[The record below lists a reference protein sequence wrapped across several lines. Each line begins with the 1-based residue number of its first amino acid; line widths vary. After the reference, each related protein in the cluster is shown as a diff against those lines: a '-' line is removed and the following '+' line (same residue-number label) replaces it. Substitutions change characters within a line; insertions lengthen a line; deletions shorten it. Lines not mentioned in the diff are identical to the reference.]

1 MTPRLEWPRRL
12 AIVGTGLLGASV
24 GLAARAAGVG
34 EVVGADNDRRELRDA
49 LEREAITSRARSVEE
64 AAEGADLVV
73 AATPVRS
80 LAGVLARALAANP
93 DAVITD
99 VGSTKL
105 HLLAELQRSSANAS
119 LRRVIPGHP
128 MAGSE
133 ERGARAA
140 RVDLFHGAAWVLT
153 PAPHVDHQALRRLT
167 SFVRDLGGR
176 PLMLDP
182 ELHDQVAAFAS
193 HLPQLAATALMGA
206 VAQVESPAA
215 LRRLVASGFRDTTR
229 VAASDPDL
237 WVDICATNG
246 PSIVA
251 ALDVLTSRL
260 EVLRKLIAEGNRAG
274 LREEL
279 AAARAARLRIPTKPG
294 SSPRGLREVVVHI
307 ADRPG
312 SLAAVF
318 HALGAA
324 GVNVEDL
331 AIDHE
336 LQGGSGALRIW
347 VAGRDAAT
355 AAIAALELAGWPA
368 HEGTGAP

>member
-1 MTPRLEWPRRL
+1 
-12 AIVGTGLLGASV
+12 
-24 GLAARAAGVG
+24 
-34 EVVGADNDRRELRDA
+34 
-49 LEREAITSRARSVEE
+49 
-64 AAEGADLVV
+64 
-73 AATPVRS
+73 
-80 LAGVLARALAANP
+80 
-93 DAVITD
+93 
-99 VGSTKL
+99 
-105 HLLAELQRSSANAS
+105 
-119 LRRVIPGHP
+119 

-206 VAQVESPAA
+206 VAQVDSPAA

-260 EVLRKLIAEGNRAG
+260 EVLRKLIAEGNRDG

-279 AAARAARLRIPTKPG
+279 AAARSARLRIPTKPG

-347 VAGRDAAT
+347 VSGRDALG
-355 AAIAALELAGWPA
+355 AALAALELAGWPA